1 MVMAAATMKM
11 CNGARRRR
19 FAPMSP
25 VSTQDLAAH
34 LKALSDRE
42 IAGLLSARPDLL
54 HPPAPSLSALALRA
68 GARPS
73 VEQALADMDAPTL
86 AVAQALVLY
95 EGESTETP
103 ATIAHALDLP
113 PDDVAAARQHLAD
126 LALSVGGRPVAG
138 LAEALGP
145 HPFGLAPPAA
155 REPDTLPPA
164 LPDLQEA
171 ARSGGTG
178 GIPPSSVEMLEVLTW
193 GPPVGTLRPGGSAPA
208 AGPLVE
214 RGWLQRSSDAQG
226 RTRFVL
232 PRQVAMA
239 LRGGRLTREDLT
251 APDPDALGRADAR
264 TVAGEA
270 AFQAEEAVR
279 LVEALLE
286 EWGRE
291 AAPILRSGGVG
302 VRTLTRTAE
311 ALEADP
317 AQAAR
322 VIETAAAAG
331 LLGLDEAGASW
342 EPSRLAQDWAGEP
355 LPQRWAP
362 LAAAWAHSPRTPWL
376 VGTRDD
382 KGALRS
388 VLSADLE
395 AGWARRLRRRL
406 LTLMAALPE
415 GTMVTPAFVRD
426 RLTHERPRRIVPPG
440 AVTAVIDEARA
451 LGILGSQAL
460 SRAGGALARGIAA
473 QGGQDAPDLLAAL
486 EEALA
491 ADLPEAVGTLLV
503 QSDLTAIVPGRPD
516 PRLARLLGRTSTV
529 ESRGGALGVRFT
541 PDSVRGALDAGCT
554 AEEILADL
562 AGYSPSP
569 LPSALTALVQ
579 DASRRHGAVR
589 VRAASSILRVQDEA
603 VAAGLLTEARL
614 KALSLTRIAPGILI
628 SSAPPGQVVRE
639 LRRTGLSPAL
649 EDSHGALVRV
659 AQAAGARRA
668 PAPAYPGCQ
677 APAGAGSTPEPP
689 AAAATPRARSLAAV
703 VTRMREGEARR
714 AADPAEQVTDPAH
727 ALAVLRQA
735 QATRSRVLLRLAGA
749 DGAVQERRARVLAI
763 EPGRVRLRDIVRD
776 TELTVAAHRI
786 VSVAEEC

>member
-1 MVMAAATMKM
+1 MAAITVKM
-11 CNGARRRR
+11 CSGARRRR
-19 FAPMSP
+19 LTPMSP
-25 VSTQDLAAH
+25 ASTQDLAAH
-34 LKALSDRE
+34 LTALSDRE

-86 AVAQALVLY
+86 AVAQALILY
-95 EGESTETP
+95 EGESPDPLT
-103 ATIAHALDLP
+103 TIAHALDLSS
-113 PDDVAAARQHLAD
+113 DEVAAACQHLAD
-126 LALSVGGRPVAG
+126 LALIVGGRPVTG

-155 REPDTLPPA
+155 REPETLPPA
-164 LPDLQEA
+164 LPELQEA
-171 ARSGGTG
+171 VRSGKADGL
-178 GIPPSSVEMLEVLTW
+178 PPSSVEMLEVLTW

-208 AGPLVE
+208 AEPLVE
-214 RGWLQRSSDAQG
+214 RGWLQRSSDPQG

-251 APDPDALGRADAR
+251 APDPDELGRAEAP
-264 TVAGEA
+264 TVASEA
-270 AFQAEEAVR
+270 AFHAEEAVR

-302 VRTLTRTAE
+302 VRTLNRTAE
-311 ALEADP
+311 ALETDP

-342 EPSRLAQDWAGEP
+342 EPSRSAQDWAGEP

-362 LAAAWAHSPRTPWL
+362 LAAAWARSPRTPWL

-382 KGALRS
+382 KGVLRS
-388 VLSADLE
+388 VLAADLE
-395 AGWARRLRRRL
+395 AGWARRLRQRL
-406 LTLMAALPE
+406 LALMAALPS
-415 GTMVTPAFVRD
+415 GTIITPAFVRAC
-426 RLTHERPRRIVPPG
+426 LTHERPRRIVPPG

-451 LGILGSQAL
+451 LGVLGSGAL
-460 SRAGGALARGIAA
+460 SRAGGVLARGSAET
-473 QGGQDAPDLLAAL
+473 GGQDAADLLPAL

-491 ADLPEAVGTLLV
+491 ADLPEAVEMLLV
-503 QSDLTAIVPGRPD
+503 QSDLTAIVPGRPE

-541 PDSVRGALDAGCT
+541 PDSVRGALDAGYT
-554 AEEILADL
+554 AEEILDDL

-569 LPSALTALVQ
+569 LPSALTTLVQ

-589 VRAASSILRVQDEA
+589 VRAAASILRVQDEA
-603 VAAGLLTEARL
+603 VAAGLLAEARL
-614 KALSLTRIAPGILI
+614 KALGLAQIAPGILI
-628 SSAPPGQVVRE
+628 SSAPPGQVMRE
-639 LRRTGLSPAL
+639 LRKAGLSPAL
-649 EDSHGALVRV
+649 EDSHGSLVRL

-668 PAPAYPGCQ
+668 PAPAYPGGQ
-677 APAGAGSTPEPP
+677 APAGTASGAEPP

-714 AADPAEQVTDPAH
+714 AANPAEHVTDPAH

-749 DGAVQERRARVLAI
+749 DGAVQERQARVLAI
-763 EPGRVRLRDIVRD
+763 EPGRVRLRDVVRD

-786 VSVAEEC
+786 VSVAEQR